1 MQEFSDFIKRS
12 KLGIMGIKE
21 GKEMQTKGMHNVFN
35 KITEE
40 NFPNLEKEFPIQ
52 VQKTLR
58 IPNRLDQN
66 RTSLQHIIIKT
77 ISTDNR
83 DRILKAAKE
92 KK

>member
-1 MQEFSDFIKRS
+1 
-12 KLGIMGIKE
+12 
-21 GKEMQTKGMHNVFN
+21 MHNVFN